1 MISPRSVYQFF
12 AVIVVDA
19 LAWPV
24 NRAIDAVSNCAF
36 DEFDRS
42 DDLLSLRD
50 KSSHLDFSDI
60 GDDE

>member
-24 NRAIDAVSNCAF
+24 NKAIDA
-36 DEFDRS
+36 
-42 DDLLSLRD
+42 
-50 KSSHLDFSDI
+50 LDFSDI
-60 GDDE
+60 GDDADE